1 MKTILLGLIGVLIF
15 ALPGTPLSASAQTAL
30 QARGRASDQWV
41 SHQMNQPPPDSG
53 SKHQLS
59 DAMIDEI
66 RQLLQQSE
74 KDLAGT
80 AERKKTTP

>member
-1 MKTILLGLIGVLIF
+1 MKTILIGLIGVLIF
-15 ALPGTPLSASAQTAL
+15 ALPSTPLTASAQTAL
-30 QARGRASDQWV
+30 QARGGASDQWV

-53 SKHQLS
+53 GRYQLS

-74 KDLAGT
+74 KDLAGM